1 MTKIKD
7 ASDLAVTIHT
17 GLDAAL
23 PQIASADDDTLRDW
37 ICTAPYQISQSI
49 SSSTRIVDSDTVG
62 VALQTVSVSLRCIGP
77 CLDTADVRASVKRP
91 HGAVTAVYDCVSAAT
106 DPCLQ
111 STADDDARIR
121 SEILP
126 RVAGLLI
133 ADLRQRQAVDRTER
147 VQLIDDTIAM
157 LSGV

>member
-1 MTKIKD
+1 MTKIED

-17 GLDAAL
+17 GLDAAH
-23 PQIASADDDTLRDW
+23 PKIASADDATLRAW
-37 ICTAPYQISQSI
+37 ICESTYSLAQSLAD
-49 SSSTRIVDSDTVG
+49 SSRVVDGATVG

-157 LSGV
+157 LSGE